1 METKKFKQATYDGC
15 LPSCLL
21 ILENGE
27 TSPKEEIELILASL
41 LKRRDN
47 YYAYNVLS
55 AFTDKYRTGA
65 TLYVGI
71 KPYAKYLDQHKDTQ
85 RIKII
90 PQQINKEFLSTLA
103 VPYVVYLDD
112 YVLGE
117 ETHAQHF
124 VVIEEFGETETR
136 IINPWHG
143 SRTTVATSTLIKAI
157 ESLKTQFLYSPLAI
171 SVDYSQQGSL

>member
-1 METKKFKQATYDGC
+1 MEAEKFKQATFEGC

-27 TSPKEEIELILASL
+27 TSQEEEVELISAAL

-47 YYAYNVLS
+47 HYAYNVLS

-65 TLYVGI
+65 TLYVDME
-71 KPYAKYLDQHKDTQ
+71 PYARYLDEYKDTQ

-90 PQQINKEFLSTLA
+90 PQQINKEFLSSLTA
-103 VPYVVYLDD
+103 PYVIYLDD
-112 YVLGE
+112 YVLGS

-124 VVIEEFGETETR
+124 VIIEEFRETETR
-136 IINPWHG
+136 LIDPWHG
-143 SRTTVATSTLIKAI
+143 SQTTIATSTLLMAI

-171 SVDYSQQGSL
+171 SIDYLQQ

>member
-1 METKKFKQATYDGC
+1 MQIEKFKQATSEGC

-27 TSPKEEIELILASL
+27 TSPAKEIELISASL

-47 YYAYNVLS
+47 YYTYNVLS

-65 TLYVGI
+65 TLYI
-71 KPYAKYLDQHKDTQ
+71 DMEPYSKYLNQNKDTQ

-90 PQQINKEFLSTLA
+90 PQQINEVFLSTLA

-112 YVLGE
+112 YVLGS

-124 VVIEEFGETETR
+124 VVIEEFGEIETK
-136 IINPWHG
+136 IIDPWHG
-143 SRTTVATSTLIKAI
+143 SRSTVATTTIIKAI
-157 ESLKTQFLYSPLAI
+157 ESLRTLFLYSPLAI
-171 SVDYSQQGSL
+171 TIDYSQQGSL